1 MSDVENDED
10 FMNLEVQDSLSAW
23 NAGNLSP
30 AYDRHIDDASTEVA
44 VRRLAIG
51 LVAGAAI
58 LIAAC
63 TPSVTVENTGADG
76 SASGI
81 AVSGRGEVFGTPDT
95 LQMSFGVSVLRPT
108 VKQAVADAA
117 ALADQLISTLT
128 SSGVATEDVQTA
140 NYSIYPEYDYSG
152 DERNLVGYRVSNTV
166 TAKIRDIDSAGS
178 VIDAAVSG
186 VGDEIQVLG
195 VSFSIEDD
203 EELISA
209 ARDAAWE
216 AARSKAQQLADLAG
230 LTLGKAVMISESVAG
245 TPPQPLYRA
254 AFEDSVGASV
264 ETPIEA
270 GQQQVAVT
278 LQVRFET
285 N

>member
-1 MSDVENDED
+1 MSARED
-10 FMNLEVQDSLSAW
+10 
-23 NAGNLSP
+23 GNRSQ
-30 AYDRHIDDASTEVA
+30 AYDRHRGSESTEVT

-51 LVAGAAI
+51 LLAIAAV
-58 LIAAC
+58 LFAAC
-63 TPSVTVENTGADG
+63 TPSVTVENTGAEG
-76 SASGI
+76 AAASGI

-108 VKQAVADAA
+108 VTQAVTDAA
-117 ALADQLISTLT
+117 ALADQLISTLE
-128 SSGVATEDVQTA
+128 SSGVAAEDVQTA
-140 NYSIYPEYDYSG
+140 NYSIYPEYDYSS
-152 DERNLVGYRVSNTV
+152 DQRKLVGYRVSNTV

-178 VIDAAVSG
+178 VIDAAVVG
-186 VGDEIQVLG
+186 VGDEIQVSG

-230 LTLGKAVMISESVAG
+230 LTLGNAVMISESVAG

-254 AFEDSVGASV
+254 AFEEDLAGSI

-270 GQQQVAVT
+270 SQQQVTVN

>member
-1 MSDVENDED
+1 MGNAS
-10 FMNLEVQDSLSAW
+10 MEV
-23 NAGNLSP
+23 
-30 AYDRHIDDASTEVA
+30 T
-44 VRRLAIG
+44 VRRLALG
-51 LVAGAAI
+51 LVAAAAI

-63 TPSVTVENTGADG
+63 TPSVTVENTGSEG
-76 SASGI
+76 TASGI

-95 LQMSFGVSVLRPT
+95 LQMSFGVSVLRPSVT
-108 VKQAVADAA
+108 QAVADAA
-117 ALADQLISTLT
+117 SLADQLISTLT
-128 SSGVATEDVQTA
+128 SSGVATEDIQTA

-152 DERNLVGYRVSNTV
+152 DQRKLVGYRVSNTV

-186 VGDEIQVLG
+186 VGDEIQVSG

-245 TPPQPLYRA
+245 TAPQPLYRA

>member
-1 MSDVENDED
+1 MASDSVST
-10 FMNLEVQDSLSAW
+10 QS
-23 NAGNLSP
+23 AGNRPSV
-30 AYDRHIDDASTEVA
+30 YDRLIGEASTEVT
-44 VRRLAIG
+44 VKRLAVG

-63 TPSVTVENTGADG
+63 TPSVTVENTGNEG
-76 SASGI
+76 STASGI
-81 AVSGRGEVFGTPDT
+81 AVSGSGEVFGTPDT

-117 ALADQLISTLT
+117 TLADGLITTLEG
-128 SSGVATEDVQTA
+128 SGVDTEDIQTA
-140 NYSIYPEYDYSG
+140 NYSIHPEYDYSS
-152 DERNLVGYRVSNTV
+152 DERRLTGYRVSNTV

-178 VIDAAVSG
+178 VIDAAVAG
-186 VGDEIQVLG
+186 TGDEIQVSG

-209 ARDAAWE
+209 ARDAAWQD
-216 AARSKAQQLADLAG
+216 ARAKAQQLADLAG
-230 LTLGKAVMISESVAG
+230 LTLGDAVMISESVASA
-245 TPPQPLYRA
+245 PPQPIFRA
-254 AFEDSVGASV
+254 AFEDSVAQSV

-285 N
+285 S

>member
-1 MSDVENDED
+1 M
-10 FMNLEVQDSLSAW
+10 
-23 NAGNLSP
+23 
-30 AYDRHIDDASTEVA
+30 
-44 VRRLAIG
+44 RRLAIG
-51 LVAGAAI
+51 LVAGTAI

-76 SASGI
+76 ATATGI

-117 ALADQLISTLT
+117 ALADQLISTLG
-128 SSGVATEDVQTA
+128 SSGVAAEDVQTS
-140 NYSIYPEYDYSG
+140 NYSIYPEYDYSR
-152 DERNLVGYRVSNTV
+152 DERKLIGYRVSNTV
-166 TAKIRDIDSAGS
+166 TAKIRDIESAGS

-186 VGDEIQVLG
+186 VGDEIQVSG

-203 EELISA
+203 EELIST
-209 ARDAAWE
+209 AREAAWE
-216 AARSKAQQLADLAG
+216 DARSKAQQLADLAG
-230 LTLGKAVMISESVAG
+230 LTLGKAVMISESVSG
-245 TPPQPLYRA
+245 TPPQPLFRA
-254 AFEDSVGASV
+254 AFEDTVAGPV

-285 N
+285 G

>member
-1 MSDVENDED
+1 
-10 FMNLEVQDSLSAW
+10 
-23 NAGNLSP
+23 
-30 AYDRHIDDASTEVA
+30 
-44 VRRLAIG
+44 VRRLAVG

-63 TPSVTVENTGADG
+63 TPSVTGENTGADG
-76 SASGI
+76 TTASGI
-81 AVSGRGEVFGTPDT
+81 AVSGRGEVLGTPDT

-117 ALADQLISTLT
+117 ALADQLISNLT
-128 SSGVATEDVQTA
+128 SSGVATDDIQTA
-140 NYSIYPEYDYSG
+140 NYSIYPEYDYSSNQ
-152 DERNLVGYRVSNTV
+152 RKLVGYRVGNTV
-166 TAKIRDIDSAGS
+166 TAKIRDVDSAGS
-178 VIDAAVSG
+178 VIDAAVVG
-186 VGDEIQVLG
+186 VGDEIQVSG

-209 ARDAAWE
+209 ARSAAWE
-216 AARSKAQQLADLAG
+216 DARSKAQQLADLAG
-230 LTLGKAVMISESVAG
+230 LALGDAVMISESVVG

-254 AFEDSVGASV
+254 AFEDSVAGSV

>member
-1 MSDVENDED
+1 M
-10 FMNLEVQDSLSAW
+10 EV
-23 NAGNLSP
+23 P
-30 AYDRHIDDASTEVA
+30 

-58 LIAAC
+58 LVAAC
-63 TPSVTVENTGADG
+63 TPSVTVENTGAEG
-76 SASGI
+76 ATATGI

-117 ALADQLISTLT
+117 ALADELIATLE
-128 SSGVATEDVQTA
+128 SSGVAGDDIQTA
-140 NYSIYPEYDYSG
+140 NYSIYPEYDYSQ
-152 DERNLVGYRVSNTV
+152 DERKLVGYRVSNTV
-166 TAKIRDIDSAGS
+166 TAKIRDLDSAGS

-186 VGDEIQVLG
+186 VGDEIQVSG

-203 EELISA
+203 EDLISA
-209 ARDAAWE
+209 ARDAAWDD
-216 AARSKAQQLADLAG
+216 ARSKAQQLADLAS
-230 LTLGKAVMISESVAG
+230 LTLGDAAMISESVAA
-245 TPPQPLYRA
+245 TPPRPLYQMS
-254 AFEDSVGASV
+254 FDESVAESI

-285 N
+285 G

>member
-1 MSDVENDED
+1 
-10 FMNLEVQDSLSAW
+10 
-23 NAGNLSP
+23 
-30 AYDRHIDDASTEVA
+30 
-44 VRRLAIG
+44 VRRLAVG

-63 TPSVTVENTGADG
+63 TPSVTVENTGAEG
-76 SASGI
+76 ATASGI
-81 AVSGRGEVFGTPDT
+81 AVSGSGEVFGAPDT

-117 ALADQLISTLT
+117 ALAEQLISTLE
-128 SSGVATEDVQTA
+128 SSGVVRDDVQTA
-140 NYSIYPEYDYSG
+140 NYSIYPEYDYSS
-152 DERNLVGYRVSNTV
+152 DERKLVGYRVSNTV

-178 VIDAAVSG
+178 VIDAAVVG
-186 VGDEIQVLG
+186 TGDEIQVSG

-209 ARDAAWE
+209 ARDAAWQD
-216 AARSKAQQLADLAG
+216 ARAKAQQLADLAG
-230 LTLGKAVMISESVAG
+230 LELGDAVMISESVAG
-245 TPPQPLYRA
+245 VSPQPLYRA
-254 AFEDSVGASV
+254 AFEDSIAQSV

>member
-10 FMNLEVQDSLSAW
+10 FMNLEVQDSMSAW
-23 NAGNLSP
+23 KAGNLSS

-63 TPSVTVENTGADG
+63 TPSVTVENTGAEG

-186 VGDEIQVLG
+186 VGDEIQVSG

>member
-10 FMNLEVQDSLSAW
+10 FMNLEVQDSMSAW
-23 NAGNLSP
+23 KAGNLSP

-63 TPSVTVENTGADG
+63 TPSVTVENTGAEG

-186 VGDEIQVLG
+186 VGDEIQVSG

>member
-1 MSDVENDED
+1 MRT
-10 FMNLEVQDSLSAW
+10 
-23 NAGNLSP
+23 AGNRTS
-30 AYDRHIDDASTEVA
+30 AYDRLIGEASTEVT
-44 VRRLAIG
+44 VKRLAVG

-58 LIAAC
+58 FIAAC
-63 TPSVTVENTGADG
+63 TPSVTVENTGTEG
-76 SASGI
+76 STASGI
-81 AVSGRGEVFGTPDT
+81 AVSGSGEVFGTPDT

-117 ALADQLISTLT
+117 TLADSLIATLEG
-128 SSGVATEDVQTA
+128 SGVATEDIQTA
-140 NYSIYPEYDYSG
+140 NYSIYPEYDYSS
-152 DERNLVGYRVSNTV
+152 DERRLTGYRVSNTV
-166 TAKIRDIDSAGS
+166 SAKIRDIDSAGS
-178 VIDAAVSG
+178 VIDAAVAG
-186 VGDEIQVLG
+186 TGDEIQVSG

-209 ARDAAWE
+209 ARDVAWQD
-216 AARSKAQQLADLAG
+216 ARAKAQQLADLAG
-230 LTLGKAVMISESVAG
+230 LTLGDAVMISESVASA
-245 TPPQPLYRA
+245 PPQPIFRA
-254 AFEDSVGASV
+254 AFEDSVAQSV

>member
-1 MSDVENDED
+1 M
-10 FMNLEVQDSLSAW
+10 
-23 NAGNLSP
+23 
-30 AYDRHIDDASTEVA
+30 T
-44 VRRLAIG
+44 RLVLG

-58 LIAAC
+58 LVSAC
-63 TPSVTVENTGADG
+63 TPSVTVENTGAEG
-76 SASGI
+76 ATASGI

-117 ALADQLISTLT
+117 ELADGLISTLEG
-128 SSGVATEDVQTA
+128 SGVATDDIQTA
-140 NYSIYPEYDYSG
+140 NYSIYPEYDYSS
-152 DERNLVGYRVSNTV
+152 DERRLVGYRVSNTV

-178 VIDAAVSG
+178 VIDAAVVG
-186 VGDEIQVLG
+186 VGDEIQVSG

-209 ARDAAWE
+209 ARDAAWQD
-216 AARSKAQQLADLAG
+216 ARAKAQQLADLAG
-230 LTLGKAVMISESVAG
+230 LTLGNAVMISESVAG
-245 TPPQPLYRA
+245 TLPQPLYRA
-254 AFEDSVGASV
+254 AFEDSVAGSV
-264 ETPIEA
+264 ETPIET

-285 N
+285 G

>member
-1 MSDVENDED
+1 M
-10 FMNLEVQDSLSAW
+10 EV
-23 NAGNLSP
+23 
-30 AYDRHIDDASTEVA
+30 T

-58 LIAAC
+58 LVAAC
-63 TPSVTVENTGADG
+63 TPSVTVENTGTEGTA
-76 SASGI
+76 ASGI

-128 SSGVATEDVQTA
+128 SSGVAGDDIQTA
-140 NYSIYPEYDYSG
+140 NYSIYPEYDYRS
-152 DERNLVGYRVSNTV
+152 DERKLVGYRVSNTV

-178 VIDAAVSG
+178 VIDTAVSG
-186 VGDEIQVLG
+186 VGDEIQVSG

-203 EELISA
+203 KELISA

-216 AARSKAQQLADLAG
+216 DARSKAQQLADLAG
-230 LTLGKAVMISESVAG
+230 LTLGNAVMISESVAG
-245 TPPQPLYRA
+245 TPPQPMYRA
-254 AFEDSVGASV
+254 AFDEAMAGSA

>member
-1 MSDVENDED
+1 M
-10 FMNLEVQDSLSAW
+10 EV
-23 NAGNLSP
+23 P
-30 AYDRHIDDASTEVA
+30 

-58 LIAAC
+58 LVAAC
-63 TPSVTVENTGADG
+63 TPSVTVENTGAEG
-76 SASGI
+76 ATATGI

-117 ALADQLISTLT
+117 ALADELIATLE
-128 SSGVATEDVQTA
+128 SSGVAGDDIQTA
-140 NYSIYPEYDYSG
+140 NYSIYPEYDYSQ
-152 DERNLVGYRVSNTV
+152 DERKLVGYRVSNTV
-166 TAKIRDIDSAGS
+166 TAKIRDLDSAGS

-186 VGDEIQVLG
+186 VGDEIQVSG

-203 EELISA
+203 EDLISA
-209 ARDAAWE
+209 ARDAAWDD
-216 AARSKAQQLADLAG
+216 ARSKAQQLADLAG
-230 LTLGKAVMISESVAG
+230 LTLGDAAMISESVAA
-245 TPPQPLYRA
+245 TPPRPLYQMS
-254 AFEDSVGASV
+254 FDESVAESI

-285 N
+285 G

>member
-10 FMNLEVQDSLSAW
+10 FMNLEVQDSMPAW
-23 NAGNLSP
+23 KAGNRSP
-30 AYDRHIDDASTEVA
+30 AYDRHIDDASTEVT

-63 TPSVTVENTGADG
+63 TPSVTVENTGAEG
-76 SASGI
+76 AASGI
-81 AVSGRGEVFGTPDT
+81 AVSWRGEVFGTPDT

-140 NYSIYPEYDYSG
+140 NYSISPEYDYSA
-152 DERNLVGYRVSNTV
+152 DERKLAGYRVSNTV

-186 VGDEIQVLG
+186 VGDEIQVSG

-203 EELISA
+203 KELISA

>member
-1 MSDVENDED
+1 M
-10 FMNLEVQDSLSAW
+10 
-23 NAGNLSP
+23 
-30 AYDRHIDDASTEVA
+30 AYDRLIDDASTEVT

-63 TPSVTVENTGADG
+63 TPSVTVENTGAEG
-76 SASGI
+76 TTASGI
-81 AVSGRGEVFGTPDT
+81 AVSGSGEVFGTPDT
-95 LQMSFGVSVLRPT
+95 LQMSFGVAVLRPT

-117 ALADQLISTLT
+117 ALADQLISTLE
-128 SSGVATEDVQTA
+128 SSGVAGDDIQTA
-140 NYSIYPEYDYSG
+140 NYSIYPEYDYSN
-152 DERNLVGYRVSNTV
+152 DERKLVGYRVSNTV

-178 VIDAAVSG
+178 VIDAAVGG
-186 VGDEIQVLG
+186 VGDEIQVAG
-195 VSFSIEDD
+195 VSFSIEED

-209 ARDAAWE
+209 ARDAAWQD
-216 AARSKAQQLADLAG
+216 ARAKAQQLADLAG
-230 LTLGKAVMISESVAG
+230 LELGDAVMISESVAG

-254 AFEDSVGASV
+254 AFEDSIAQSV